1 MKKNKFLLKS
11 VAAVLSLMM
20 MGSVM
25 PEMNVK
31 ADPTNPTCGTNQ
43 NWNGTTC
50 VCNDSNQVINQSG
63 NCVDK
68 SIYDNSNDTPDPD
81 SPIFGNVFKLY
92 PGYETPTINAG
103 ESKVIE
109 FPIVYAQNKHTNKE
123 QAQITLPDGLYFYE
137 ANDIQSF
144 DVKTQKD
151 DKRFEGKVA
160 ILKASVSASSDAKS
174 GVVTVPIKITYQYS
188 SNSTPASETVNAYIK
203 INGTDSNPANR
214 LKITNYSFDRQNIKA
229 GEAFNLTV
237 VLNNPSNGAVKNV
250 NVNIGNLSTETIMM
264 NNAIDT
270 MYLPELA
277 ANSTQTLTFPMIASK
292 TIDKNSQMLELTVT
306 ADGIE
311 NPLTSKIFAFI
322 SKSSDGSEAA
332 LNGKPKIVID
342 SYDYGGSAVTGG
354 QPFDLSMVFRNT
366 SSNIT
371 IENLK
376 MTIQSV
382 ADEKTGGAFTP
393 TSSSNSFF
401 VKSIAP
407 NGSISQGINLMPKAD
422 ADPKSYGLEIR
433 FEFEYVSKGEL
444 QEGSSTEQI
453 SIPLK
458 QSDRFEVNEV
468 DLWGPMYVGM
478 ESSINVSYVN
488 KGKSTINN
496 LEISIEGENM
506 TAMESRTY
514 VGNVESGNSDYYSV
528 NVTANEPG
536 PVKGKIKFSYE
547 DANGQTVVVE
557 KEFTGEAMSMNFE
570 PDPGIDM
577 PMPEENTGMPMWGKI
592 LIGVVV
598 VGGIAAIAFVVI
610 KKKKSAKAK
619 ITESESYDDFPE
631 DGE

>member
-1 MKKNKFLLKS
+1 MKNKML
-11 VAAVLSLMM
+11 VRGTAAMLSLLM
-20 MGSVM
+20 MGGLVSG
-25 PEMNVK
+25 VK
-31 ADPTNPTCGTNQ
+31 ANNA
-43 NWNGTTC
+43 GTTITC
-50 VCNDSNQVINQSG
+50 PDGTEKKIDENGKEYCLQVVVKEVEVTPPTPEPEPQIYG
-63 NCVDK
+63 N
-68 SIYDNSNDTPDPD
+68 I
-81 SPIFGNVFKLY
+81 FKLY
-92 PGYETPTINAG
+92 PNYDTPTINAG

-109 FPIVYAQNKHTNKE
+109 FPIVYASKKTATNYE

-137 ANDIQSF
+137 ANDIQTF

-174 GVVTVPIKITYQYS
+174 GVVTVPIKITFQYS
-188 SNSTPASETVNAYIK
+188 GKSTPITETVNAYIK

-237 VLNNPSNGAVKNV
+237 NLNNASNGAVKNV
-250 NVNIGNLSTETIMM
+250 NVNIGNLSTDTIMM

-270 MYLPELA
+270 MYLPELP
-277 ANSTQTLTFPMIASK
+277 ANSTKTLTFPMIASK
-292 TIDKNSQMLELTVT
+292 NISKSSQMLELSVT

-311 NPLTSKIFAFI
+311 APLTSKIFAFI
-322 SKSSDGSEAA
+322 SNAGGSSDAA

-354 QPFDLSMVFRNT
+354 QPFDLSMSFRNT

-382 ADEKTGGAFTP
+382 ADEKTGGVFTP

-407 NGSISQGINLMPKAD
+407 NGSIIQSINLLPKAD

-458 QSDRFEVNEV
+458 QSDRFEVGEV
-468 DLWGPMYVGM
+468 DSWGPMYVGM
-478 ESSINVSYVN
+478 DSQINISYVN

-496 LEISIEGENM
+496 LEITVETENATAGE
-506 TAMESRTY
+506 TRSY
-514 VGNVESGNSDYYSV
+514 VGNVDSGSSDSYSV
-528 NVTANEPG
+528 SLTATQAG
-536 PVKGKIKFSYE
+536 PIKAKIKFSYE
-547 DANGQTVVVE
+547 DANGQTVVIE
-557 KEFTGEAMSMNFE
+557 REYSNDAINMSFE
-570 PDPGIDM
+570 PEPGLDI
-577 PMPEENTGMPMWGKI
+577 PEQSEPEGLPLWSKV
-592 LIGVVV
+592 LIGVIV
-598 VGGIAAIAFVVI
+598 VGGIAAVAFVVI
-610 KKKKSAKAK
+610 KKKKASQAKVQEAE
-619 ITESESYDDFPE
+619 TYDDFPE
-631 DGE
+631 DDGE

>member
-1 MKKNKFLLKS
+1 MRKNKILLKS
-11 VAAVLSLMM
+11 AAAMLSLMM
-20 MGSVM
+20 MGSMM
-25 PEMNVK
+25 PGMNVK
-31 ADPTNPTCGTNQ
+31 AMTEDEAREYCNKKGMEFDSLDAAGNAVCIKKETVEVPSNPEP
-43 NWNGTTC
+43 
-50 VCNDSNQVINQSG
+50 
-63 NCVDK
+63 
-68 SIYDNSNDTPDPD
+68 DTP
-81 SPIFGNVFKLY
+81 IYGNIFKLY
-92 PGYETPTINAG
+92 PGYDTPTINAG

-109 FPIVYAQNKHTNKE
+109 FPIVYATKKTATSYE

-160 ILKASVSASSDAKS
+160 ILKASISASSDAKS
-174 GVVTVPIKITYQYS
+174 GTVTVPIKITYKYS
-188 SNSTPASETVNAYIK
+188 GNSNPITETVNAYIK

-237 VLNNPSNGAVKNV
+237 ELNNPSNGAVKNV
-250 NVNIGNLSTETIMM
+250 NVNIGNLTTETIMM

-270 MYLPELA
+270 MYLPELP
-277 ANSTQTLTFPMIASK
+277 ANSTKTLTFPMIASK
-292 TIDKNSQMLELTVT
+292 NIDKNSQMLELSVT
-306 ADGIE
+306 ADGIDS
-311 NPLTSKIFAFI
+311 PLTSKIFAFI
-322 SKSSDGSEAA
+322 SKSADGSEAA

-342 SYDYGGSAVTGG
+342 SYDYGGTAVTGG

-407 NGSISQGINLMPKAD
+407 NGSIGQSINLMPKAD

-433 FEFEYVSKGEL
+433 FEFEYVIKGEL

-458 QSDRFEVNEV
+458 QSDRFEVGEV
-468 DLWGPMYVGM
+468 DMWGPIYVGM
-478 ESSINVSYVN
+478 ESQINVSYVN

-496 LEISIEGENM
+496 LEISVEGENM
-506 TAMESRTY
+506 TAMESRSY

-528 NVTANEPG
+528 NITANQEG

-557 KEFTGEAMSMNFE
+557 KEFSSDAISMNFE
-570 PDPGIDM
+570 PDPGMDI
-577 PMPEENTGMPMWGKI
+577 PEPTQPEGMPMWGKI

-598 VGGIAAIAFVVI
+598 VGGIAAVAYVVI
-610 KKKKSAKAK
+610 KKKKAKSKLQEA
-619 ITESESYDDFPE
+619 ESYDDFPE

>member
-1 MKKNKFLLKS
+1 MRKNKILLKS
-11 VAAVLSLMM
+11 AAAMLSLMM
-20 MGSVM
+20 MGSMM
-25 PEMNVK
+25 PGMNVK
-31 ADPTNPTCGTNQ
+31 AMNEDEAREYCNKKGMEFDSLDVDGNAVCIKKETVEVPSNPEP
-43 NWNGTTC
+43 
-50 VCNDSNQVINQSG
+50 
-63 NCVDK
+63 
-68 SIYDNSNDTPDPD
+68 DTP
-81 SPIFGNVFKLY
+81 IYGNIFKLY
-92 PGYETPTINAG
+92 PGYDTPTINAG

-109 FPIVYAQNKHTNKE
+109 FPIVYATKKTATSYE

-160 ILKASVSASSDAKS
+160 ILKASISASSDAKS
-174 GVVTVPIKITYQYS
+174 GTVTVPIKITYKYS
-188 SNSTPASETVNAYIK
+188 GNSNPITETVNAYIK

-237 VLNNPSNGAVKNV
+237 ELNNPSNGAVKNV
-250 NVNIGNLSTETIMM
+250 NVNIGNLTTETIMM

-270 MYLPELA
+270 MYLPELP
-277 ANSTQTLTFPMIASK
+277 ANSTKTLTFPMIASK
-292 TIDKNSQMLELTVT
+292 NIDKNSQMLELSVT
-306 ADGIE
+306 ADGIDT
-311 NPLTSKIFAFI
+311 PLTSKIFAFI
-322 SKSSDGSEAA
+322 SKSADGSEAA

-342 SYDYGGSAVTGG
+342 SYDYGGTAVTGG

-393 TSSSNSFF
+393 
-401 VKSIAP
+401 KSIAP
-407 NGSISQGINLMPKAD
+407 NGSIGQSINLMPKAD

-433 FEFEYVSKGEL
+433 FEFEYVIKGEL

-458 QSDRFEVNEV
+458 QSDRFEVGEV
-468 DLWGPMYVGM
+468 DMWGPMYVGM
-478 ESSINVSYVN
+478 ESQINVSYVN

-496 LEISIEGENM
+496 LEISVEGENM
-506 TAMESRTY
+506 TAMESRSY

-528 NVTANEPG
+528 NITANQEG

-557 KEFTGEAMSMNFE
+557 KEFSGDAISMNFE
-570 PDPGIDM
+570 PDPGMDI
-577 PMPEENTGMPMWGKI
+577 PEPTQPEGLPMWGKI

-598 VGGIAAIAFVVI
+598 VGGIAAVAYVVI
-610 KKKKSAKAK
+610 KKKKAKSKLQEA
-619 ITESESYDDFPE
+619 ESYDDFPE